1 LVLLARETNVKA
13 RHFSA
18 RQGLTAPRP
27 PTMIQH
33 RTQREGCGME
43 LRREGPDT
51 VLYKE
56 GQAIGRGRLEGG
68 LWLWIDPA
76 WRQRGYGSFLAKGL
90 LRAAGGFDPQT
101 ATDFWAE
108 APRDAAGEALLRKF
122 GFAPG
127 AAGRWRRQRVPD
139 LSAVAL
145 CHRMLAAQAKPGGAY
160 LDAT

>member
-1 LVLLARETNVKA
+1 
-13 RHFSA
+13 
-18 RQGLTAPRP
+18 
-27 PTMIQH
+27 
-33 RTQREGCGME
+33 ME

-127 AAGRWRRQRVPD
+127 AAGRWRRQRVRD
-139 LSAVAL
+139 
-145 CHRMLAAQAKPGGAY
+145 R
-160 LDAT
+160 